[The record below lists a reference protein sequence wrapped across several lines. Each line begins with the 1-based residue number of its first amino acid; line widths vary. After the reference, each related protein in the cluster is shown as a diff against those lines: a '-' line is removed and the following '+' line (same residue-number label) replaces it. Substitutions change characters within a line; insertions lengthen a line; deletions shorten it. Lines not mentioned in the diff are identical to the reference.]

1 MGRRRDSNAYE
12 IDVSDED
19 DRRSK
24 RGDDFKPFKQWF
36 PWLIPSFVAANCV
49 MFVVS
54 MFVNDC
60 PAKSRNCIGAEFLGR
75 FAFQPLKENPLL
87 GPSSDALMKLG
98 AMEVEKVVEG
108 HQPWR
113 LISCIWLHAGVF
125 HLLANMLSL
134 LFIGIRLEQ
143 EFGFSMSYKL
153 FLHFIP
159 NV

>member
-1 MGRRRDSNAYE
+1 MGRRRDSNAY
-12 IDVSDED
+12 VSDED

-87 GPSSDALMKLG
+87 GPSSDALHNDQGRNQGELLPDCSQ
-98 AMEVEKVVEG
+98 VFF
-108 HQPWR
+108 R
-113 LISCIWLHAGVF
+113 ILIF
-125 HLLANMLSL
+125 NYM
-134 LFIGIRLEQ
+134 
-143 EFGFSMSYKL
+143 
-153 FLHFIP
+153 
-159 NV
+159 